1 MKKLTLAATL
11 AFAPTALFAQASA
24 QAESKTTV
32 SATSAAQGGSER
44 RLSAEAQSSVD
55 ANIRVARERKLPE
68 EPIRQRVAEGQAKGA
83 SGAQIA
89 AASGKTLL
97 DLQNSFDAMVRG
109 GRANPNGDEVARGA
123 QLIARGYTSTQIEA
137 VTKQAPSDRSLVVAF
152 ETLTA
157 LQARGASTANAVAQI
172 ESGLAARASDAQLRQ
187 LAANANAAFGVNGE
201 LNAGGAAAAAT
212 GAASAAGSV
221 GAASA
226 PGSAAAG
233 ATAGVAGA
241 VGGVLGKK
249 P

>member
-11 AFAPTALFAQASA
+11 VLAPAVLCAQASA
-24 QAESKTTV
+24 QVEAKTNAN
-32 SATSAAQGGSER
+32 ATSAAQAGGER
-44 RLSAEAQSSVD
+44 KLSAEAQSTVD
-55 ANIRVARERKLPE
+55 ANIRIARERKLPE

-83 SGAQIA
+83 SDAQVA

-109 GRANPNGDEVARGA
+109 GRQTPSDAEVTRGA
-123 QLIARGYTSTQIEA
+123 QLVARGYTGAQLEA

-152 ETLTA
+152 ETLSA
-157 LQARGASTANAVAQI
+157 LNAQGTSTGNAVARLTDI
-172 ESGLAARASDAQLRQ
+172 LAARASDAQLRG
-187 LAANANAAFGVNGE
+187 LAASGSAAAGANGA
-201 LNAGGAAAAAT
+201 LNVGGAAAAAT
-212 GAASAAGSV
+212 GAAA
-221 GAASA
+221 GAATTGAPSA

-233 ATAGVAGA
+233 VAGT

>member
-11 AFAPTALFAQASA
+11 VLAPTAMFAQASV
-24 QAESKTTV
+24 QAESKTNV
-32 SATSAAQGGSER
+32 HATSAAQAGSER
-44 RLSAEAQSSVD
+44 KLSAEAQGTVD

-83 SGAQIA
+83 SDAQIA

-109 GRANPNGDEVARGA
+109 GRANPSDAEVARGA
-123 QLIARGYTSTQIEA
+123 QLIARGYTSTQLEA

-172 ESGLAARASDAQLRQ
+172 ESKLAARASDVQLRD
-187 LAANANAAFGVNGE
+187 LAANANAAAGVNGA
-201 LNAGGAAAAAT
+201 LNSGGAPA
-212 GAASAAGSV
+212 
-221 GAASA
+221 
-226 PGSAAAG
+226 AAAG